1 MFRLEEPSFL
11 DLVSHLRPYISP
23 NPNSPNGR
31 VLCADKK
38 VAITWYYLKVCGTLS
53 MTANSF
59 GIATN
64 TASAVINEV
73 SNAIVLY
80 AVTKYLHLPKKRKF
94 QSLKPNSEWSR
105 LMGVLMVSTYLLHA
119 RLNTLTIISVTNNSI
134 CLVYKLY
141 AIIKLLLWMLNVN
154 GLVMFTTQKYL
165 QTLLF
170 ANVYVALTHLQ
181 YFKL

>member
-1 MFRLEEPSFL
+1 MWRVALKEIWKKMFRLEEPSFL

-80 AVTKYLHLPKKRKF
+80 AVTKYLHLPKANQEMKEEISEFETKF
-94 QSLKPNSEWSR
+94 G
-105 LMGVLMVSTYLLHA
+105 M
-119 RLNTLTIISVTNNSI
+119 I
-134 CLVYKLY
+134 
-141 AIIKLLLWMLNVN
+141 
-154 GLVMFTTQKYL
+154 
-165 QTLLF
+165 
-170 ANVYVALTHLQ
+170 
-181 YFKL
+181 